1 MFVKGW
7 RALSESSYTTT
18 GFSSP
23 SGCEFWQAAAATY
36 PRYFSSF
43 ASHSNADSD
52 LSSGQTHPLE
62 IVNRLRRLELQPEGS
77 QIYCFLLYICPAA
90 RDFTVNTAVW
100 CQCLQF
106 ASYLSV
112 DLFFKAWSCRVIQDG
127 THNPLALASQG
138 LGLQASTHTRLI
150 FHDFICLL
158 VLKVLSP
165 SR

>member
-1 MFVKGW
+1 M
-7 RALSESSYTTT
+7 ESLK
-18 GFSSP
+18 
-23 SGCEFWQAAAATY
+23 WILI
-36 PRYFSSF
+36 
-43 ASHSNADSD
+43 H
-52 LSSGQTHPLE
+52 H
-62 IVNRLRRLELQPEGS
+62 NRLLESIRMWILTSCCSHLPKTLLQFRLPFQGRLRSVLWSNTPTGDCQQAQKARIAARSS

-112 DLFFKAWSCRVIQDG
+112 DLFFEAWSCRVMQDG
-127 THNPLALASQG
+127 THNPLASASQG
-138 LGLQASTHTRLI
+138 LGLQASTHTRLM
-150 FHDFICLL
+150 FLDFLCLL